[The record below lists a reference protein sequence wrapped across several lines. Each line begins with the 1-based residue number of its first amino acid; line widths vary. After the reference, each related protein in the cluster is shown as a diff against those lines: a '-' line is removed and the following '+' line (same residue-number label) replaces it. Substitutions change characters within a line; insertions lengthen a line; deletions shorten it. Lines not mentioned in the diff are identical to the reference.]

1 MSGDIFPIFLLF
13 WGPPQLLV
21 KGLFALHFVKE
32 IVKKKPSTT
41 PNLSCPT
48 DSSGMAKGWV
58 LRREELPAMSS
69 DAVATGGKPRVRLS
83 PTLIS

>member
-1 MSGDIFPIFLLF
+1 M
-13 WGPPQLLV
+13 
-21 KGLFALHFVKE
+21 
-32 IVKKKPSTT
+32 
-41 PNLSCPT
+41 
-48 DSSGMAKGWV
+48 